1 MQERGYSG
9 KMRNVFTADGR
20 FSHLETFN
28 RATGEWQRVYKA
40 EDMLMYDADG
50 NLPPSGD
57 DAETRKTL

>member
-1 MQERGYSG
+1 
-9 KMRNVFTADGR
+9 MRDVFTADGR